1 MYRVSSKQGQKK
13 GVGVTGR
20 IDTRGRGGRVDR
32 GECERS
38 ARVGW
43 RKGKRGNTAV
53 RRVPTGW
60 ACGRTGEAAGG
71 GCKYGTWPERLP
83 VRALQAGWL
92 VVERGAVL
100 VWVSRCCFCLASGLF
115 DKWVCGRGKDGGVWN
130 DVK

>member
-83 VRALQAGWL
+83 VRALASW
-92 VVERGAVL
+92 VVG
-100 VWVSRCCFCLASGLF
+100 SGT
-115 DKWVCGRGKDGGVWN
+115 RGGVGVGITLLLLLGKWI
-130 DVK
+130 V